1 MSVSVYL
8 SNQLVQVAVGT
19 RGKKPSLT
27 NVYTA
32 NAPDGSIINGIIMDQ
47 ESFIEFLKE
56 FWKEKKIPQKDVYLI
71 VNSSKIADKS
81 LNLPNLSGKK
91 ANDFILR
98 EFAEMQREEDENT
111 LAYIT
116 LGKDAATKTTRIYA
130 NMATKDQ
137 LKEYKDIFEAAGI
150 DVKGIV
156 SGEGS
161 IIGYAYQAIAK
172 KFKTFVLQI
181 ANGNL
186 VSNVLFV
193 DGVHK
198 YFNSIR
204 SFNVAGTNDYFDDC
218 ARSLN
223 NLQQFMRTEKIEL
236 PIEQIVIAGVDDNS
250 FVRYKQSLSDHGIDI
265 PCSVSKPMVTND
277 GRLQYEAQAALF
289 AVSGLY
295 DLGKESN
302 FLTHFDAKEKKAST
316 MDPDLKKR
324 IVLIGSIL
332 AVMVVLFA
340 ISLAMRL
347 IRQKTYNEAKAYNK
361 SPATVLQVSE
371 YDDNVEKRDAL
382 LAKYKSINYVSES
395 IDSYPVPSESVL
407 NVIEETARGY
417 ADIEIMS
424 FDAEAGLITFSAKAD
439 NVNDIYKYIDKLL
452 VEEIFMN
459 VEHTG
464 YTLDEKEVIYD
475 IHVTCTLAE
484 SAGREEN

>member
-8 SNQLVQVAVGT
+8 SNQMVQVAVGT

-47 ESFIEFLKE
+47 ESFISFLKQ
-56 FWKEKKIPQKDVYLI
+56 FWAEKKIPQKDIYLI
-71 VNSSKIADKS
+71 VNSSKIADKN
-81 LNLPNLSGKK
+81 LNLPKLSEKK
-91 ANDFILR
+91 AAEFIMR
-98 EFAEMQREEDENT
+98 EFAEMQREEEENT

-116 LGKDAATKTTRIYA
+116 LGKDPATKTTRIYA

-150 DVKGIV
+150 SVRGII

-161 IIGYAYQAIAK
+161 IIGYAFMTIAQK
-172 KFKTFVLQI
+172 YKTFVLQI

-204 SFNVAGTNDYFDDC
+204 SFNIAGTNDYFDDC

-223 NLQQFMRTEKIEL
+223 NLEQFMRSEKIESA
-236 PIEQIVIAGVDDNS
+236 IEQIVVAGVDDNS
-250 FVRYKQSLSDHGIDI
+250 FTRYQQSLADHGIDVPSSI
-265 PCSVSKPMVTND
+265 SKPMVTND
-277 GRLQYEAQAALF
+277 ARLQYEAQAALF

-295 DLGKESN
+295 DMGKESN
-302 FLTHFDAKEKKAST
+302 FLTHFDAKEKKDST
-316 MDPDLKKR
+316 MDPDIKR
-324 IVLIGSIL
+324 RVVIIGTTL
-332 AVMVVLFA
+332 AVMLVLFA

-347 IRQKTYNEAKAYNK
+347 VRQGVYKDAYDYNK
-361 SPATVLQVSE
+361 KPAIVLQVNS
-371 YDDNVEKRDAL
+371 YDDAVEKRDAL

-395 IDSYPVPSESVL
+395 IDSYPVPSEAVL

-417 ADIEIMS
+417 ADIEILS

-452 VEEIFMN
+452 AEDIFMS

-464 YTLDEKEVIYD
+464 YTLDEREVIYD

-484 SAGREEN
+484 AAGREEK